1 MAFQSITPAKL
12 GQGSIAA
19 TLTTRYTVPAST
31 RTLVKDIT
39 ICNTSTTASNT
50 ISIYLIPSGGT
61 AGATNILISNIQLAP
76 SAIFQWEGVQVM
88 NTGDFIQ
95 DVASTTGC
103 TINISG
109 GEAV

>member
-1 MAFQSITPAKL
+1 MAFDVITPTKL

-19 TLTTRYTVPAST
+19 SLTTRYTVPAST

-39 ICNTSTTASNT
+39 VCNTSTTTA
-50 ISIYLIPSGGT
+50 ISVSVYLVPSGGT
-61 AGATNILISNIQLAP
+61 AGATNILISNIQIPASGL
-76 SAIFQWEGVQVM
+76 FQWTGVQIM
-88 NTGDFIQ
+88 NAGDFIQ
-95 DVASTTGC
+95 DIASATGC

>member
-12 GQGSIAA
+12 GQGSIGVA
-19 TLTTRYTVPAST
+19 LTTRYTTPAST

-39 ICNTSTTASNT
+39 ICNTSTTAAINVSV
-50 ISIYLIPSGGT
+50 YLVPNAGT
-61 AGATNILISNIQLAP
+61 AGATNILISNAQLPP
-76 SAIFQWEGVQVM
+76 SGIFQWTGLAVM
-88 NTGDFIQ
+88 NAGDFIQ
-95 DVASTTGC
+95 DVASATGC

>member
-1 MAFQSITPAKL
+1 MAFDVITPAKL

-39 ICNTSTTASNT
+39 ICNTSTTSATNVSV
-50 ISIYLIPSGGT
+50 YLIPSAGT
-61 AGATNILISNIQLAP
+61 AGVSNILISNVLISPNGL
-76 SAIFQWEGVQVM
+76 FQWTGVQIM
-88 NTGDFIQ
+88 NAGDFIQ
-95 DVASTTGC
+95 DIASATGC

>member
-19 TLTTRYTVPAST
+19 SLTTRYTVPAST

-39 ICNTSTTASNT
+39 ICNTSATASAT
-50 ISIYLIPSGGT
+50 VSVYLVPGT
-61 AGATNILISNIQLAP
+61 GSAGITNILISNISLPP
-76 SAIFQWEGVQVM
+76 SSVFQWTGVQVM
-88 NTGDFIQ
+88 NATDFIQ
-95 DVASTTGC
+95 DIASATGC

-109 GEAV
+109 GEAT